1 MIYIT
6 IFMILPCPVPCSH
19 VFLYVFYIFLFLV
32 LFIMTIYQSSQK
44 LLFSNCYHNN
54 QHRNSLHN

>member
-19 VFLYVFYIFLFLV
+19 VFLYVFYI
-32 LFIMTIYQSSQK
+32 
-44 LLFSNCYHNN
+44 
-54 QHRNSLHN
+54 

>member
-19 VFLYVFYIFLFLV
+19 VFLYVFY
-32 LFIMTIYQSSQK
+32 
-44 LLFSNCYHNN
+44 
-54 QHRNSLHN
+54 

>member
-19 VFLYVFYIFLFLV
+19 VFLYVF
-32 LFIMTIYQSSQK
+32 
-44 LLFSNCYHNN
+44 
-54 QHRNSLHN
+54 

>member
-19 VFLYVFYIFLFLV
+19 VFLYVFYIFLFLA

-44 LLFSNCYHNN
+44 LHFSNCYHNN

>member
-19 VFLYVFYIFLFLV
+19 VFL
-32 LFIMTIYQSSQK
+32 
-44 LLFSNCYHNN
+44 
-54 QHRNSLHN
+54 

>member
-44 LLFSNCYHNN
+44 LHFSNCYHNN
-54 QHRNSLHN
+54 Q

>member
-6 IFMILPCPVPCSH
+6 IFMILPCPVPCSN

-44 LLFSNCYHNN
+44 LHFSN
-54 QHRNSLHN
+54 

>member
-19 VFLYVFYIFLFLV
+19 VFLYVFYIF
-32 LFIMTIYQSSQK
+32 
-44 LLFSNCYHNN
+44 
-54 QHRNSLHN
+54 

>member
-19 VFLYVFYIFLFLV
+19 VFLY
-32 LFIMTIYQSSQK
+32 
-44 LLFSNCYHNN
+44 
-54 QHRNSLHN
+54 

>member
-6 IFMILPCPVPCSH
+6 IFMILPCRVPCSH

-44 LLFSNCYHNN
+44 LHFSN
-54 QHRNSLHN
+54 

>member
-19 VFLYVFYIFLFLV
+19 VF
-32 LFIMTIYQSSQK
+32 
-44 LLFSNCYHNN
+44 
-54 QHRNSLHN
+54 